1 MSVKFTEELIDA
13 YDYARPY
20 RGEIRS
26 GIVLEIDQY
35 GAYIDVGLKHDGFVP
50 RSDID
55 TLEADVIAELQ
66 PGLEVVTRVLA
77 PSDKDGNLLLSLSQ
91 VQAEK
96 DWQLAQD
103 LMDQGEITRIK
114 VHDSNRGGLLAKFK
128 HLQAFIP
135 ASHLWQRNH
144 RDLKEYIDEEL
155 AVKFIEVD
163 NFSNRLIASEDKAEQ
178 EMSKQRLDALMNE
191 LIEGQVR
198 KGVVRH
204 LTDFGAF
211 VDLGG
216 ADGLI
221 HNSELSWKHVNHPG
235 EAVQVGD
242 EIDVYI
248 LDLDHKRK
256 RINLSLKRLKPNPW
270 NEVAENYKVEQL
282 VSGKVTKVVDY
293 GAFVRLDV
301 GVDGLL
307 HVSEIAEPAPD
318 NPREF
323 VERGERLVLRVLD
336 IDPFRERMGLSL
348 KRVSD
353 EERMAFEMETS

>member
-13 YDYARPY
+13 YDYAQPY
-20 RGEIRS
+20 RGEIRT
-26 GIVLEIDQY
+26 GILLEIDQH

-55 TLEADVIAELQ
+55 SLDADVIAELR
-66 PGLEVVTRVLA
+66 PGLEVETRVLT
-77 PSDKDGNLLLSLSQ
+77 PSDREGNLLLSLSQ
-91 VQAEK
+91 VQVEK
-96 DWQLAQD
+96 DWHLAQNI
-103 LMDQGEITRIK
+103 MDQGEITRIK
-114 VHDSNRGGLLAKFK
+114 VHDFNRGGLLAKFK
-128 HLQAFIP
+128 QLQAFIP

-144 RDLKEYIDEEL
+144 RDLKEYIGEEL

-163 NFSNRLIASEDKAEQ
+163 GLSNRLIGSEDQAEQ
-178 EMSKQRLDALMNE
+178 EMSQQRLNELMNE
-191 LIEGQVR
+191 LMPGQIR

-216 ADGLI
+216 ADGLV
-221 HNSELSWKHVNHPG
+221 HNSELSWKHINHPG
-235 EAVQVGD
+235 EVVQVGD
-242 EIDVYI
+242 EVDVYI
-248 LDLDHKRK
+248 LELNHKRN

-270 NEVAENYKVEQL
+270 NEVAENYRVEQL
-282 VSGKVTKVVDY
+282 VSGRVTKVVDF

-307 HVSEIAEPAPD
+307 HISEIAEPTPD
-318 NPREF
+318 SPREF
-323 VERGERLVLRVLD
+323 IERGDKLILRILD

-348 KRVSD
+348 KRVTD
-353 EERMAFEMETS
+353 EERQAFEVETS

>member
-1 MSVKFTEELIDA
+1 MTVKFTEELIDA

-26 GIVLEIDQY
+26 GILLEIDQN
-35 GAYIDVGLKHDGFVP
+35 GAYVDVGLKHDGFVP

-55 TLEADVIAELQ
+55 SLEADVIAELR
-66 PGLEVVTRVLA
+66 PGSKVETRVLT

-96 DWQLAQD
+96 DWQVAQD
-103 LMDQGEITRIK
+103 LMAQEKIIYIK
-114 VHDSNRGGLLAKFK
+114 VYDFNRGGLLAHFK
-128 HLQAFIP
+128 QLQAFIP

-144 RDLKEYIDEEL
+144 RDLKDYIGEEL

-163 NFSNRLIASEDKAEQ
+163 NLSNRLIASEDKAEQ
-178 EMSKQRLDALMNE
+178 EMSKQRLDELMNE
-191 LIEGQVR
+191 LVEGEVR

-221 HNSELSWKHVNHPG
+221 HNSELSWKHVNHPSEVVKG
-235 EAVQVGD
+235 GD
-242 EIDVYI
+242 EINVYI
-248 LDLDHKRK
+248 LELDHKRK
-256 RINLSLKRLKPNPW
+256 RINLSLKRLKANPW
-270 NEVAENYKVEQL
+270 NEVAENYSVEQL

-307 HVSEIAEPAPD
+307 HISEIAEPTPD
-318 NPREF
+318 SPREF
-323 VERGERLVLRVLD
+323 VERGDKLVLRILD
-336 IDPFRERMGLSL
+336 IDPFRERMGLSF

-353 EERMAFEMETS
+353 EERVAFGQKML